1 MKKAIIVSGNANTL
15 GALKTILLDE
25 GFNVVLTS
33 QSGDDACGI
42 INEENPEFII
52 INTPLADENGLD
64 FAVKCSEATSA
75 CIVVIVKSD
84 KADMVANKLVQY
96 GIMVISKPI
105 NKHLFHH
112 YLLFEECFRKRMTRF
127 VNDNKKLRTQVETMK
142 LVNRAKMLLMQNLR
156 MTEGQAH
163 HYLEKQAMD
172 LRKSKYDIALSVL
185 KTYEN

>member
-1 MKKAIIVSGNANTL
+1 MKKAIIVSGTVNTFE
-15 GALKTILLDE
+15 ALKNLLLDE
-25 GFNVVLTS
+25 GFSVVFTA
-33 QSGDDACGI
+33 QSSDEACAV

-52 INTPLADENGLD
+52 INTPLAEENGLD
-64 FAVKCSEATSA
+64 FAINCSEATSA
-75 CIVVIVKSD
+75 CIVVMVKAD
-84 KADMVANKLVQY
+84 KADFVANKLVRY
-96 GIMVISKPI
+96 GIMVISKPL

-112 YLLFEECFRKRMTRF
+112 YLLFEECFKKRMTRF

-156 MTEGQAH
+156 MTESQAH